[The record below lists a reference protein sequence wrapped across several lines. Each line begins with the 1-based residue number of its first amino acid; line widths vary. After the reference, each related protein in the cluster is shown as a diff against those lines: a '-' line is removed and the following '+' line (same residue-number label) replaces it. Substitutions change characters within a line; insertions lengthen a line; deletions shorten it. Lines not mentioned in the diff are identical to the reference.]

1 MAGTHFSRQGT
12 LGVCRVYVCG
22 IMGALMASGHPFPT
36 FLAIDQTLCIEIQ
49 KSEIQGRKKL
59 RHKKKSDAEI
69 QCVNLERFFTEL
81 YCNDRLAD

>member
-59 RHKKKSDAEI
+59 RQKKERRRNTMRESREI
-69 QCVNLERFFTEL
+69 FHGALLQ
-81 YCNDRLAD
+81 